1 MYEYIKG
8 ILTEISPA
16 EAIVEACGV
25 GWKLAISLTTFS
37 PLQSL
42 AGQEVKLF
50 THHHLREDDEQ
61 LFGFFTKDE
70 RAVFQQLISVSGI
83 GAGSARMILS
93 SMTADETRTAILG
106 GDTGRFKAVKGIGLK
121 SAQRIILELKDKI
134 DKTTVGDLPVMA
146 AVGGDSAVREE
157 ARSALVLLGFS
168 RPAVEKVLSAILQ
181 QTPDITIEALI
192 KKALKML

>member
-16 EAIVEACGV
+16 EAILEACGV

-93 SMTADETRTAILG
+93 SMTADETRSAILG

-134 DKTTVGDLPVMA
+134 DKTAVGDLPVMA

-192 KKALKML
+192 KKTLKML

>member
-42 AGQEVKLF
+42 NGKEVKLF

-93 SMTADETRTAILG
+93 SMTADETRSAILG

-134 DKTTVGDLPVMA
+134 DKTAVGDLPVMA

>member
-93 SMTADETRTAILG
+93 SMTADETRAAILG

-134 DKTTVGDLPVMA
+134 DKTAVGDLPVMA

>member
-93 SMTADETRTAILG
+93 SMTADETRSAILG

-134 DKTTVGDLPVMA
+134 DKTAVGDLPVMA

-157 ARSALVLLGFS
+157 ARSALVLLGFA
-168 RPAVEKVLSAILQ
+168 RPAVDKVLSAILQ

>member
-16 EAIVEACGV
+16 EAIVETCGI

-42 AGQEVKLF
+42 TGQEVKLF

-61 LFGFFTKDE
+61 LYGFFTKDE

-93 SMTADETRTAILG
+93 SMTADETRAAILG
-106 GDTGRFKAVKGIGLK
+106 GDTNRFKAVKGIGLK

-134 DKTTVGDLPVMA
+134 DKTAVGDIPLAGP
-146 AVGGDSAVREE
+146 VGGDSAVREE
-157 ARSALVLLGFS
+157 ARSALVLLGFA
-168 RPAVEKVLSAILQ
+168 RPAVEKVLSTILQ

>member
-93 SMTADETRTAILG
+93 SMTADETRSAILG

-134 DKTTVGDLPVMA
+134 DKTAVGDLPVMA

>member
-93 SMTADETRTAILG
+93 SMTADETRSAILG

-134 DKTTVGDLPVMA
+134 DKTAVGDLPIMA

-157 ARSALVLLGFS
+157 ARSALVLLGFA

>member
-70 RAVFQQLISVSGI
+70 RVVFQQLISVSGI

-93 SMTADETRTAILG
+93 SMTADETRSAILG

-134 DKTTVGDLPVMA
+134 DKTAVGDLPVMA

-168 RPAVEKVLSAILQ
+168 RPAVEKVLSTILQ

>member
-8 ILTEISPA
+8 ILIEISPA

-93 SMTADETRTAILG
+93 SMTADETRSAILG

-134 DKTTVGDLPVMA
+134 DKTAVGDLPVMA

>member
-37 PLQSL
+37 PLQSF

-70 RAVFQQLISVSGI
+70 RVVFQQLISVSGI

-93 SMTADETRTAILG
+93 SMTADETRSAILG

-134 DKTTVGDLPVMA
+134 DKTAVGDLPVMA

>member
-50 THHHLREDDEQ
+50 THHHVREDDEQ
-61 LFGFFTKDE
+61 LYGFFTKDE
-70 RAVFQQLISVSGI
+70 RAVFQQLVSVSGI
-83 GAGSARMILS
+83 GTGSARMILS
-93 SMTADETRTAILG
+93 SMTADETRAAILG

-134 DKTTVGDLPVMA
+134 DKT
-146 AVGGDSAVREE
+146 AVDDIPLAGPAGGDSAVREE
-157 ARSALVLLGFS
+157 ARSALVLLGFA
-168 RPAVEKVLSAILQ
+168 RPAVEKVLSTILQ

>member
-93 SMTADETRTAILG
+93 SMTADETRSAILG

-134 DKTTVGDLPVMA
+134 DKTAVGDLPVMA

-157 ARSALVLLGFS
+157 ARSALVLLGFA

>member
-16 EAIVEACGV
+16 EAIVETCGI

-42 AGQEVKLF
+42 TGQEVKLF

-93 SMTADETRTAILG
+93 SMTADETRAAILG

-134 DKTTVGDLPVMA
+134 DKTAVGDLPVMA

-157 ARSALVLLGFS
+157 ARSALVLLGFA
-168 RPAVEKVLSAILQ
+168 RPAVEKVLSSILQ
-181 QTPDITIEALI
+181 DTPDITIEALI

>member
-134 DKTTVGDLPVMA
+134 DKTAVGDLPIMA
-146 AVGGDSAVREE
+146 AAGGDSAVREE